1 MFFTVKLPGRNFRL
15 EKEISLSEI
24 LQAALDKRLKIGLFS
39 AAIAAL
45 VVGYSLIIE
54 EKVYETSILISY
66 QLKSSNAASGSMG
79 SLTALA
85 GLAGSSKEKGE
96 EEALGIL
103 TSITFLNKFIDKHQ
117 LTKDLNISPEDL
129 PKSKAK
135 KLKDMIFVVRERGS
149 PLVKV
154 RLRGKD
160 PVLIAQWSNLLIEEL
175 NSDIKD
181 KDINT
186 ANNQNAYLK
195 IALAKESNKTVKE
208 QIAKLMEINYQILA
222 TAAADTDKEYAYEVI
237 DKAYIPTGVYSP
249 NLLLRLI
256 LSLLFSGLIASMWFI
271 YREVSL
277 KFKLP

>member
-1 MFFTVKLPGRNFRL
+1 M

-24 LQAALDKRLKIGLFS
+24 LQAALDKKLKIAIFS
-39 AAIAAL
+39 AVITAL
-45 VVGYSLIIE
+45 VVGYSLLIE
-54 EKVYETSILISY
+54 EKIYETTILLSY
-66 QLKSSNAASGSMG
+66 QHKSSNAASGSMS
-79 SLTALA
+79 SLSALA
-85 GLAGSSKEKGE
+85 GLTGSSKEKDE

-117 LTKDLNISPEDL
+117 LANDLNISSEDL
-129 PKSKAK
+129 PKSRAT
-135 KLKDMIFVVRERGS
+135 KLRDMIFVVRERGS

-160 PVLIAQWSNLLIEEL
+160 PVLIARWSNLLIDEL
-175 NSDIKD
+175 NSYIKD

-195 IALAKESNKTVKE
+195 IALANESNKTVRE
-208 QIAKLMEINYQILA
+208 QIAQLMESNYQILA
-222 TAAADTDKEYAYEVI
+222 TADTDKEYAYEVI

-256 LSLLFSGLIASMWFI
+256 ISLFLSGLIASMWFI
-271 YREVSL
+271 YREISL
-277 KFKLP
+277 RFRLP